1 MKKIILFFVL
11 IQTSVC
17 VSQKLH
23 PFEPAMK
30 HYASLKKLSAL
41 PNAERSD
48 LDSMRFPVASYNP
61 VALLYTM
68 TKPAYLSEMHVEEF
82 KSLLQFPANS
92 SEQTR
97 AELNFLLEWQNKRT
111 KEQEI
116 RAAEVLA
123 PIGYWPHV
131 DVMKDHKNYKSN
143 IDNLLFEGREIMGEQ
158 VTAKNYPATTKLL
171 KGITNDMRLME
182 FTIKY
187 HLLRPRPYELEPKL
201 KPLQIMGS
209 PSFASG
215 HTLWAY
221 LHAFT
226 WSELIPSKRAA
237 FLALAYEIGESREI
251 MGIHYPSD
259 DEASRILANAML
271 SKMWSNTGFIKD
283 LKAAK
288 LEWGD

>member
-11 IQTSVC
+11 IQTSLC
-17 VSQKLH
+17 VSQELH
-23 PFEPAMK
+23 QLEPASH
-30 HYASLKKLSAL
+30 HYASLKALSAL
-41 PNAERSD
+41 PNEKRAE
-48 LDSMRFPVASYNP
+48 LDSMRFPESSYNP

-68 TKPAYLSEMHVEEF
+68 ASPIYLTDNQVDGF
-82 KSLLQFPANS
+82 KNLLKFPANS
-92 SEQTR
+92 SEQTQ
-97 AELNFLLEWQNKRT
+97 AELNFLLEWQKKRT
-111 KEQEI
+111 KEQEY
-116 RAAEVLA
+116 RTSKVLA
-123 PIGYWPHV
+123 PIGYWPHI
-131 DVMKDHKNYKSN
+131 DVMKDHKNFEAN
-143 IDNLLFEGREIMGEQ
+143 IDDLLFEGREVMGAK
-158 VTAKNYPATTKLL
+158 VTHKNYPATTKLL

-201 KPLQIMGS
+201 EPLQIMGS

-259 DEASRILANAML
+259 DEASRILAHAML
-271 SKMWSNTGFIKD
+271 TKMWSNTDFASD
-283 LKAAK
+283 LKAAQ
-288 LEWGD
+288 LEWRQ

>member
-1 MKKIILFFVL
+1 MKDIILFLVL
-11 IQTSVC
+11 IQTSLC
-17 VSQKLH
+17 VSQELH
-23 PFEPAMK
+23 PFETATN

-41 PNAERSD
+41 PNAERSA
-48 LDSMRFPVASYNP
+48 LDRMRFPVASYNP

-68 TKPAYLSEMHVEEF
+68 TKPAYLSEMQVEEF

-97 AELNFLLEWQNKRT
+97 AELDFLLEWQDKRT
-111 KEQEI
+111 KEQEV

-123 PIGYWPHV
+123 PVGYWPHV
-131 DVMKDHKNYKSN
+131 DVMKDHQNHTQNLNY
-143 IDNLLFEGREIMGEQ
+143 LFFKGREVIGQ
-158 VTAKNYPATTKLL
+158 HVTAKNYPATTKLL

-201 KPLQIMGS
+201 EPLQIMGS

-226 WSELIPSKRAA
+226 WSELIPSKRNA

-259 DEASRILANAML
+259 DEASRILAHAML
-271 SKMWSNTGFIKD
+271 SKMWSDSDFITD
-283 LKAAK
+283 LKAAQ
-288 LEWGD
+288 LEWRE